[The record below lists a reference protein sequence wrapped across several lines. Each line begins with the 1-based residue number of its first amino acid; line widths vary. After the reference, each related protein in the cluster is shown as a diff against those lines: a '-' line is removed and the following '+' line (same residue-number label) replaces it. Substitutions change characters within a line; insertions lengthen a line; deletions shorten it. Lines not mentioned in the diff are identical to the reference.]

1 MEFHQLRYVCAIA
14 DTGNFSRAA
23 ERCQIAQPSLSQQ
36 VLKLEEELGTKLFD
50 RLGRSIRLTEA
61 GRAFIPRARAILEQM
76 EAARSSAADQN
87 TDLRGSVAVGVI
99 PTVAPYLIPN
109 YAARFAKRYPD
120 AKLRIVEE
128 TTSVLVEGLRDLSI
142 DLAILAL
149 PLRHK
154 ELELFPIR
162 TEPLFAAL
170 STHHPRASAKS
181 LALKDLRGESFVML
195 RDGHCFRDLSIAT
208 CTRARITPHIAFE
221 SGQFSSLLGMVAAGV
236 GVSLVPEMAIDRNVA
251 CRYVR
256 LSDPQATRTIV
267 TAVVRGRSFNR
278 VQQAFISGIRGLTLP
293 IAARSNSVEGKVGEK
308 LGRKVLSVSG
318 TSRRDENP

>member
-36 VLKLEEELGTKLFD
+36 VLKLEEDLGAKLFD
-50 RLGRSIRLTEA
+50 RLGRSVRLTEV
-61 GRAFIPRARAILEQM
+61 GRAFIPHARAILEQM
-76 EAARSSAADQN
+76 DLARARVSDKNADF
-87 TDLRGSVAVGVI
+87 RGSVAVGVI
-99 PTVAPYLIPN
+99 PTVSPYLIPS
-109 YAARFAKRYPD
+109 YTAAFAKKYPD

-128 TTSVLVEGLRDLSI
+128 TTSILVDGLRNLSI
-142 DLAILAL
+142 DVAILAL

-154 ELELFPIR
+154 DLELFPIR
-162 TEPLFAAL
+162 TEPLFVVMRRD
-170 STHHPRASAKS
+170 HPRASAES

-208 CTRARITPHIAFE
+208 CNRARITPNIAFE

-236 GVSLVPEMAIDRNVA
+236 GVSLVPEMAIDRNVG

-256 LSDPQATRTIV
+256 LSDAQATRTIV
-267 TAVVRGRSFNR
+267 AAVLRGRSFNR
-278 VQQAFISGIRGLTLP
+278 VQQAFVSGIKGRATQARLGKPSAENRSTRG
-293 IAARSNSVEGKVGEK
+293 
-308 LGRKVLSVSG
+308 
-318 TSRRDENP
+318 

>member
-23 ERCQIAQPSLSQQ
+23 ERCQITQPSLSQQ

-61 GRAFIPRARAILEQM
+61 GRAFIPRARAILEQS
-76 EAARSSAADQN
+76 EAARTSAADQN
-87 TDLRGSVAVGVI
+87 SDLHGSVAVGVI
-99 PTVAPYLIPN
+99 PTVAPYLIPK
-109 YAARFAKRYPD
+109 YAARFAKKYPD
-120 AKLRIVEE
+120 AKLRIVED

-142 DLAILAL
+142 DVAILAL

-154 ELELFPIR
+154 DLELFPVR

-170 STHHPRASAKS
+170 RKNHPRAKAKS

-195 RDGHCFRDLSIAT
+195 RDGHCFRDLSIDT
-208 CTRARITPHIAFE
+208 CTRARISPNIAFE

-236 GVSLVPEMAIDRNVA
+236 GVSLVPEMAIDRNA
-251 CRYVR
+251 GCRYVR
-256 LSDPQATRTIV
+256 LNDPQATRTIV

-278 VQQAFISGIRGLTLP
+278 VQQAFVDGL
-293 IAARSNSVEGKVGEK
+293 R
-308 LGRKVLSVSG
+308 RKVS
-318 TSRRDENP
+318 